1 MGVKLDGFDWGED
14 NGVIFSMQFRDT
26 LMREFFNG
34 SKNIYETVFQVEE
47 NDIVMDVG
55 ASIGP
60 FPYSLKDRNIK
71 HLYVIEPSKAQ
82 IGILSNNIKGIP
94 NTIIPYVI
102 NDKDLFIHET
112 FGSST
117 NQELVKSK
125 KFMQVIKENNIEKI
139 DFLKTDCEGGEYEIF
154 SIENICWLKDNV
166 GKCAGEWHLNNP
178 ETKQKF
184 REFRDVFLRV
194 FPNHE
199 VYSVDGLNIKWDL
212 WNDHFIEYYNEVI
225 IHIDNRRNG

>member
-71 HLYVIEPSKAQ
+71 HLEPSKAQ

-154 SIENICWLKDNV
+154 SIENICWLKD
-166 GKCAGEWHLNNP
+166 
-178 ETKQKF
+178 KF